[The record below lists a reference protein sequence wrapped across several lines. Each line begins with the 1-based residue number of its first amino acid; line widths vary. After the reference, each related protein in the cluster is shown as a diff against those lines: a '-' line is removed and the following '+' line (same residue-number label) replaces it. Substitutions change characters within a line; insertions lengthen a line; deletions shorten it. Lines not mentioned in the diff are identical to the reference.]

1 MQPFW
6 VLPYALRH
14 RAGRLAHEAQVASS
28 CCCISSCRAVCPF
41 HFFFEAL
48 CSIFAC
54 PLSGRVPDFFFG
66 LGFNRAMCRFLFAF
80 GLCYW
85 HVILLPRPSFARHM
99 CIVWPCCWL
108 FLRSRMFICPLAT
121 CVVNLFA
128 FAVSHGT

>member
-85 HVILLPRPSFARHM
+85 HVILLPRPSFCTAHVYCVAM
-99 CIVWPCCWL
+99 LLAVLAKSHVHLPTCDLCGQFVCFCC
-108 FLRSRMFICPLAT
+108 
-121 CVVNLFA
+121 
-128 FAVSHGT
+128 

>member
-41 HFFFEAL
+41 HFSLRRCVAFCLPSFWL
-48 CSIFAC
+48 CA
-54 PLSGRVPDFFFG
+54 RFFG
-66 LGFNRAMCRFLFAF
+66 LGFNQAMCPFLFAF
-80 GLCYW
+80 GLYYW

-108 FLRSRMFICPLAT
+108 FLRSRMFICPLST